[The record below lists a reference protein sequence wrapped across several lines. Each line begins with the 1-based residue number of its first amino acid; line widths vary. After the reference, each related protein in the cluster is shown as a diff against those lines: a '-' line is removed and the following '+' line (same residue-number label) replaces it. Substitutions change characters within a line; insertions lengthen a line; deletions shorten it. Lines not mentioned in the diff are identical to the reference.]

1 VPAIFADIT
10 KGNDLVTI
18 ADFRASADGSSFLM
32 VNGSLKAKRLELR
45 RFHGC
50 PSCNEKKWG
59 DRRLACAPLCE
70 ASCAIQARK
79 ALENGMTERL
89 MSVPAIGP
97 ASSGSVQDAHGSAVR
112 PSIDGNAGPERG
124 GSIAMVLLIAFML
137 VAAAAAILTLGGS
150 DTEQY
155 IIVFLAVLAAIGVF
169 SLFAIACGILRLRL
183 AARGDPLIKAVVD
196 GAPEAV
202 VVTGPEG
209 GVVYANLAYRDLIG
223 ARDPNE
229 VRPVERAFIGDA
241 DASEAI
247 YRLLKAARQG
257 RQLEEEVRATGMQGS
272 PARWLRFRIRPVG
285 AAKPNAGMTVW
296 SVADVTGERERQ
308 ENVFQELQHA
318 IDYLDHAP
326 AGFFSVNS
334 KDEVVYLNATLAHW
348 LGHDL
353 TQVGSGGL
361 KLAELIAGDGAALL
375 TTLAATP
382 GAVKTDV
389 LDLDL
394 RTRSGDRLPVRVLHN
409 VAYSADGMPG
419 ASRSLVLNR
428 GRAEGSDPQR
438 AAEIR
443 FIRFFHH
450 TPMAI
455 ATIDKQG
462 GVVRTNPLFARLF
475 HSSETNDRSIL
486 ATVVD
491 RDRDA
496 LQTAIRQAALGK
508 TDIAPVDAML
518 AGGGERFGH
527 FYVTPIEEEERD
539 QEAAI
544 VYVLE
549 TTAQRDL
556 ENKVT
561 QQQKM
566 ELVGQL
572 AGGIAHD
579 FNNVLSAI
587 MMATDFLLNA
597 HKPTDPSF
605 GDIMQIKQNAN
616 RAASLVR
623 HLLAFSRKQTLRP
636 QVLDI
641 GEVLSDLT
649 MLLRRLIGE
658 KVTLEVTHGR
668 ELWPVKVDIS
678 QFEQVIVNLAVN
690 ARDAMPNGGRLTVRT
705 ANVTAEECER
715 FDAKGMPTADYVLIE
730 VADSGIGI
738 PPHIIGKI
746 FEPFFSTKEVGKGTG
761 LGLSTVYG
769 IIKQTGGFVYVDSVE
784 HKGAVFRIF
793 LPRHVAS
800 AQDLAAEQSSAA
812 QAQPLAIGD
821 RKWAGSADLTGRGTI
836 LLVEDEEGLRQ
847 LNARGLASR
856 GYTVL
861 EAGNG
866 VEAIE
871 MIEKS
876 DREVD
881 LVVSDVVMPEMD
893 GPTLLQELRRR
904 NPSLKIIFVSGYAE
918 DAFQKH
924 LPPDGEQFMFLAKP
938 FTLKQLVNAVKETL
952 AA

>member
-1 VPAIFADIT
+1 
-10 KGNDLVTI
+10 
-18 ADFRASADGSSFLM
+18 
-32 VNGSLKAKRLELR
+32 
-45 RFHGC
+45 
-50 PSCNEKKWG
+50 
-59 DRRLACAPLCE
+59 
-70 ASCAIQARK
+70 
-79 ALENGMTERL
+79 MTEQL
-89 MSVPAIGP
+89 MSVPAISKVP
-97 ASSGSVQDAHGSAVR
+97 AGSVSGKALGGTSAT
-112 PSIDGNAGPERG
+112 AGAERG
-124 GSIAMVLLIAFML
+124 GSIAVVLLVAVALLAALSAIIA
-137 VAAAAAILTLGGS
+137 LGGS
-150 DTEQY
+150 NAEQY
-155 IIVFLAVLAAIGVF
+155 LIAFLAVLASIGVF
-169 SLFAIACGILRLRL
+169 SLFAFACGILRVR
-183 AARGDPLIKAVVD
+183 AAAYRGNPLIKAVVD
-196 GAPEAV
+196 GAAEAV
-202 VVTGPEG
+202 VITDKDGRVL
-209 GVVYANLAYRDLIG
+209 YANPAYLDLIE
-223 ARDPNE
+223 AADAKE
-229 VRPVERAFIGDA
+229 IRPVERAFIGDA

-247 YRLLKAARQG
+247 YRLLRAAREG
-257 RQLEEEVRATGMQGS
+257 RQLEEEVRVTGLKGR
-272 PARWLRFRIRPVG
+272 PARWLRFRIRPLG
-285 AAKPNAGMTVW
+285 GDKRAAYLTVW
-296 SVADVTGERERQ
+296 SLADVSRERERQ

-326 AGFFSVNS
+326 AGFFSVNHNG
-334 KDEVVYLNATLAHW
+334 EVVYLNATLANW
-348 LGHDL
+348 LNHDL
-353 TQVGSGGL
+353 AQVGSGGL
-361 KLAELIAGDGAALL
+361 KLGDMIAGDGAALL
-375 TTLAATP
+375 TTLAAAP
-382 GAVKTDV
+382 GEVKTEV

-394 RTRSGDRLPVRVLHN
+394 RTRSGGTVPVRVLHN
-409 VAYSADGMPG
+409 VAYGADGTPG
-419 ASRSLVLNR
+419 ASRTLVLNR
-428 GRAEGSDPQR
+428 ARDDRSDPQR

-443 FIRFFHH
+443 FMRFFHH

-475 HSSETNDRSIL
+475 HGTSGETKERSIV
-486 ATVVD
+486 AAVAP

-496 LQTAIRQAALGK
+496 LQAAIRQAALGR
-508 TDIAPVDAML
+508 TEIAPVDALL
-518 AGGGERFGH
+518 AGDGERFGR
-527 FYVTPIEEEERD
+527 FYVTAIEEEERD
-539 QEAAI
+539 QESAI
-544 VYVLE
+544 VYALE
-549 TTAQRDL
+549 TTAQREL

-641 GEVLSDLT
+641 GEALSDLT

-658 KVTLEVTHGR
+658 KVALEVVHGR
-668 ELWPVKVDIS
+668 DLWPVKVDIS
-678 QFEQVIVNLAVN
+678 QFEQVVVNLAVN
-690 ARDAMPNGGRLTVRT
+690 ARDAMPNGGRLTVRSS
-705 ANVTAEECER
+705 NVTAQESVR
-715 FDAKGMPTADYVLIE
+715 FNAKGMPNADYVQVE
-730 VADSGIGI
+730 VADNGIGI
-738 PPHIIGKI
+738 PANIIGKI

-784 HKGAVFRIF
+784 HKGTVFRIF

-800 AQDLAAEQSSAA
+800 AQDAAAEQDDAVAAANTTGAAASAE
-812 QAQPLAIGD
+812 
-821 RKWAGSADLTGRGTI
+821 RKSGGSVDLTGQGTI

-866 VEAIE
+866 IEAIA
-871 MIEKS
+871 MLEKS
-876 DREVD
+876 EDEVD

-893 GPTLLQELRRR
+893 GPTLLRELRRR

-924 LPPDGEQFMFLAKP
+924 LPDGEQPAFLAKP

>member
-1 VPAIFADIT
+1 
-10 KGNDLVTI
+10 
-18 ADFRASADGSSFLM
+18 
-32 VNGSLKAKRLELR
+32 
-45 RFHGC
+45 
-50 PSCNEKKWG
+50 
-59 DRRLACAPLCE
+59 
-70 ASCAIQARK
+70 
-79 ALENGMTERL
+79 MTEQL
-89 MSVPAIGP
+89 MSAPAVSKLP
-97 ASSGSVQDAHGSAVR
+97 NGSVQGASQGALRGAGVG
-112 PSIDGNAGPERG
+112 PSVDGIAGAERG
-124 GSIAMVLLIAFML
+124 GSIAMVLLVALAL
-137 VAAAAAILTLGGS
+137 VAAAPAIVMLGGGN
-150 DTEQY
+150 TEQST
-155 IIVFLAVLAAIGVF
+155 IALLAVLAATGVVT
-169 SLFAIACGILRLRL
+169 LFAFACGILRLR
-183 AARGDPLIKAVVD
+183 AGDRDNPPLKAVVD
-196 GAPEAV
+196 GASEAV
-202 VVTGPEG
+202 VVTDDDGRI
-209 GVVYANLAYRDLIG
+209 VYANPAYLALID
-223 ARDPNE
+223 ARDATE
-229 VRPVERAFIGDA
+229 MRPVERAFIGDA

-247 YRLLKAARQG
+247 YRLLRAAREG
-257 RQLEEEVRATGMQGS
+257 RQLEEEVRVGGTKS
-272 PARWLRFRIRPVG
+272 RPARWLRFRIRPLG
-285 AAKPNAGMTVW
+285 ADKRAAQLTVW
-296 SVADVTGERERQ
+296 LVADVTRERERQ

-326 AGFFSVNS
+326 AGFFSVNH
-334 KDEVVYLNATLAHW
+334 KGDVIYLNATLANW
-348 LGHDL
+348 LDHDMA
-353 TQVGSGGL
+353 QVGSGGL
-361 KLAELIAGDGAALL
+361 KLGEMIAGDGAALL
-375 TTLAATP
+375 TTMPPAP
-382 GAVKTDV
+382 GEVRTEA

-394 RTRSGDRLPVRVLHN
+394 RTRGGGTLPVRVLHN
-409 VAYSADGMPG
+409 VAYTADGMPG
-419 ASRSLVLNR
+419 ASRTLVLNR
-428 GRAEGSDPQR
+428 ARDNGSDPQR

-455 ATIDKQG
+455 ATIDKHG

-475 HSSETNDRSIL
+475 HNAGGEAKDRSII
-486 ATVVD
+486 AAVAP
-491 RDRDA
+491 RDREA
-496 LQTAIRQAALGK
+496 LQAAIRQAALGK

-518 AGGGERFGH
+518 AGEGERFGR
-527 FYVTPIEEEERD
+527 FYVTAIEEEERD
-539 QEAAI
+539 QESAI
-544 VYVLE
+544 VYALE
-549 TTAQRDL
+549 TTAQREL

-623 HLLAFSRKQTLRP
+623 HLLAFSRRQTLRP

-641 GEVLSDLT
+641 GEALSDLT
-649 MLLRRLIGE
+649 LLLRRLIGE
-658 KVTLEVTHGR
+658 KVALDVAHGR
-668 ELWPVKVDIS
+668 DLWPVKVDIS

-690 ARDAMPNGGRLTVRT
+690 ARDAMPNGGRLSVRT
-705 ANVTAEECER
+705 SNVSAQECAR
-715 FDAKGMPTADYVLIE
+715 FNTKGMPAADYVLVE
-730 VADSGIGI
+730 VTDTGVGI
-738 PPHIIGKI
+738 PGNIVSKI

-784 HKGAVFRIF
+784 HEGTAFRIF

-800 AQDLAAEQSSAA
+800 AADIATEQGSAETSVFAAA
-812 QAQPLAIGD
+812 PAIAD
-821 RKWAGSADLTGRGTI
+821 HKWPGSADLTGQGTI

-847 LNARGLASR
+847 LNARGLTSR

-866 VEAIE
+866 IEAIQ
-871 MIEKS
+871 ILEKS
-876 DREVD
+876 DGEVD

-893 GPTLLQELRRR
+893 GPTLLRELRRR
-904 NPSLKIIFVSGYAE
+904 NPGVKFMFVSGYAE

-924 LPPDGEQFMFLAKP
+924 LPADGEQFTFLAKP

>member
-1 VPAIFADIT
+1 MTEQLMSAPAIS
-10 KGNDLVTI
+10 K
-18 ADFRASADGSSFLM
+18 
-32 VNGSLKAKRLELR
+32 
-45 RFHGC
+45 
-50 PSCNEKKWG
+50 
-59 DRRLACAPLCE
+59 
-70 ASCAIQARK
+70 
-79 ALENGMTERL
+79 
-89 MSVPAIGP
+89 VPG
-97 ASSGSVQDAHGSAVR
+97 GSVSGEAFGGTGAT
-112 PSIDGNAGPERG
+112 AGAERG
-124 GSIAMVLLIAFML
+124 GSIAMVLL
-137 VAAAAAILTLGGS
+137 VALALLAALSAIMALGGS
-150 DTEQY
+150 NAEQY
-155 IIVFLAVLAAIGVF
+155 MIAFLAVLASIGVF
-169 SLFAIACGILRLRL
+169 SLFAFACGILRLR
-183 AARGDPLIKAVVD
+183 AAAYRANPPIKAVLD
-196 GAPEAV
+196 GAAEAV
-202 VVTGPEG
+202 VVTDKDGR
-209 GVVYANLAYRDLIG
+209 VLYANPAYLDLIE
-223 ARDPNE
+223 AADAKE
-229 VRPVERAFIGDA
+229 IRPVERAFIGDA

-247 YRLLKAARQG
+247 YRLLRAAREG
-257 RQLEEEVRATGMQGS
+257 RQLEEEVRVTGLKGR
-272 PARWLRFRIRPVG
+272 PARWLRFRIRPLG
-285 AAKPNAGMTVW
+285 GDKRAAHLTVW
-296 SVADVTGERERQ
+296 SLADVSRERERQ

-326 AGFFSVNS
+326 AGFFSVNHNG
-334 KDEVVYLNATLAHW
+334 EVVYLNATLANW
-348 LGHDL
+348 LNHDL
-353 TQVGSGGL
+353 AQVGSGGL
-361 KLAELIAGDGAALL
+361 KLGDIIAGDGAALL
-375 TTLAATP
+375 TTLAVAP
-382 GAVKTDV
+382 GEVKTEV

-394 RTRSGDRLPVRVLHN
+394 RTRSGGTVPVRVLHN
-409 VAYSADGMPG
+409 VAYGADGTPG
-419 ASRSLVLNR
+419 ASRTLVLNR
-428 GRAEGSDPQR
+428 ARDDRSDPQR

-443 FIRFFHH
+443 FMRFFHH

-475 HSSETNDRSIL
+475 HGASGETKERSIV
-486 ATVVD
+486 AAVAP
-491 RDRDA
+491 RDREA
-496 LQTAIRQAALGK
+496 LQAAIRQAALGR
-508 TDIAPVDAML
+508 TEIGPVDALL
-518 AGGGERFGH
+518 AGDGERFGR
-527 FYVTPIEEEERD
+527 FYVTAIEEEERD
-539 QEAAI
+539 QESAI
-544 VYVLE
+544 VYALE
-549 TTAQRDL
+549 TTAQREL

-641 GEVLSDLT
+641 GEALSDLT

-658 KVTLEVTHGR
+658 KVALDVVHGR
-668 ELWPVKVDIS
+668 DLWPVKVDIS

-690 ARDAMPNGGRLTVRT
+690 ARDAMPNGGRLTVRSS
-705 ANVTAEECER
+705 NVTAQESVR
-715 FDAKGMPTADYVLIE
+715 FNAKGMPNADYVLVE
-730 VADSGIGI
+730 VADTGVGI
-738 PPHIIGKI
+738 PTNIIGKI

-784 HKGAVFRIF
+784 HKGTVFRIF

-800 AQDLAAEQSSAA
+800 AQDAAAEQDEAVAA
-812 QAQPLAIGD
+812 ANTTGTAALAE
-821 RKWAGSADLTGRGTI
+821 RKSAGSVDLTGQGTI

-866 VEAIE
+866 IEAIA
-871 MIEKS
+871 MLEKS
-876 DREVD
+876 DGEVD

-893 GPTLLQELRRR
+893 GPTLLRELRHR

-924 LPPDGEQFMFLAKP
+924 LPADGEQFMFLAKP

-952 AA
+952 AERI